1 MGALALAPAT
11 RVGEAEA
18 LGYTPGMKTA
28 ISLPDE
34 VFEQAERLARR
45 MKKSRSEI
53 YREAL
58 AEYVA
63 RHEPDA
69 VTAALDRF
77 AERIDGRPDPF
88 SSAAARR
95 ILERTEW

>member
-1 MGALALAPAT
+1 
-11 RVGEAEA
+11 
-18 LGYTPGMKTA
+18 MKTA

-45 MKKSRSEI
+45 LRKSRSEL

-63 RHEPDA
+63 RHDSEAITDAMNRVAEQVDTRPDA
-69 VTAALDRF
+69 F
-77 AERIDGRPDPF
+77 SAEAGRQ
-88 SSAAARR
+88 

>member
-1 MGALALAPAT
+1 
-11 RVGEAEA
+11 
-18 LGYTPGMKTA
+18 MKTA

-34 VFEQAERLARR
+34 IFEKAERLARR
-45 MKKSRSEI
+45 LKKSRSEL

-63 RHEPDA
+63 RHDLEA
-69 VTAALDRF
+69 ITAAMNRVADQIETAPQPPL
-77 AERIDGRPDPF
+77 AEA
-88 SSAAARR
+88 SRR